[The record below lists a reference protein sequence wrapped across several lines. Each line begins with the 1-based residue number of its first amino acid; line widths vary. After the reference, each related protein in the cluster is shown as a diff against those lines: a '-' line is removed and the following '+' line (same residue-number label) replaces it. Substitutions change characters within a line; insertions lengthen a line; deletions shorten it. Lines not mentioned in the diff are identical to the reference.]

1 MTPTESCQLVG
12 TCCQLCLVVAE
23 VVAGLHTLMKFV
35 VAEAEAGTDVLVLVS
50 EVVEALVA
58 NVDSYALV
66 LES

>member
-1 MTPTESCQLVG
+1 
-12 TCCQLCLVVAE
+12 LCLVVAE

-50 EVVEALVA
+50 EVAEALVA